1 LEQGVF
7 VLCSLS
13 FSFSWV
19 SFKKMNLGESV
30 KMNLN
35 EFEWLFVC
43 LFLMDLEIK
52 VSGFGVNFVK
62 VCE

>member
-1 LEQGVF
+1 
-7 VLCSLS
+7 
-13 FSFSWV
+13 
-19 SFKKMNLGESV
+19 MNLGESV